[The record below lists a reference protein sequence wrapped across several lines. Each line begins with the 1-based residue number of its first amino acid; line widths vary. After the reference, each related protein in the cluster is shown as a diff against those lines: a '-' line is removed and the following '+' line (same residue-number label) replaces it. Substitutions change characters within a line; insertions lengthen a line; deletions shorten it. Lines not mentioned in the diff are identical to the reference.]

1 MQKEVMSKFKYPMIL
16 LAMMW
21 LVYIVNNLIF
31 NHPLDHFAL
40 YPRQFSH
47 LPGIFITPFLHANF
61 YHILNNSIMFLILST
76 IICVYNE
83 DIYLYVVGF
92 VMVSS
97 GLAMWLFSSTSV
109 VGASGLV
116 FGLFG
121 AVFGIAFYCRK
132 VFFIIAAALLAYM
145 YGYSMTLGLVPQD
158 GISFIGHA
166 SGLVMG
172 FISGSAV
179 NHLFFKKST
188 TSLA

>member
-1 MQKEVMSKFKYPMIL
+1 MQQEVMSKFKYPMTL
-16 LAMMW
+16 LAIMW
-21 LVYIVNNLIF
+21 VVYIFNNLIF
-31 NHPLDHFAL
+31 NHPLDSFAI
-40 YPRQFSH
+40 YPRQFTH

-83 DIYLYVVGF
+83 DIYLYVIGF
-92 VMVSS
+92 VMVAS

-109 VGASGLV
+109 VGASALV

-121 AVFGIAFYCRK
+121 AVFGIAFYTRK
-132 VFFIIAAALLAYM
+132 IFFILASALLAYM

-158 GISFIGHA
+158 GISFVGHA

-172 FISGSAV
+172 FISGSAI
-179 NHLFFKKST
+179 NALFFKKVK
-188 TSLA
+188 TSLI